1 MPDVSCI
8 FITLSKILM
17 PKQRRRDAYCLRSDR
32 RPFGCLEPECV
43 TTEAALLASHL
54 SECKPYTA
62 GRESTEAWGRVRDNI
77 YRTWH
82 LPLPL
87 LLCTCLNSSL
97 SVCCVPIIRSFAQTS
112 DAETRGSKWAC
123 LCVPVASR
131 SQTFPADSIG

>member
-32 RPFGCLEPECV
+32 RPLGCLEPECV
-43 TTEAALLASHL
+43 TTAAALLASHL

-77 YRTWH
+77 YRTGFYH
-82 LPLPL
+82 CCMFELISFCL
-87 LLCTCLNSSL
+87 LRTYNPKLC
-97 SVCCVPIIRSFAQTS
+97 S
-112 DAETRGSKWAC
+112 D
-123 LCVPVASR
+123 
-131 SQTFPADSIG
+131 